1 MGAPL
6 LWLQV
11 IRGEQ
16 MDYFNLKFHGAS
28 IKNEIFAGITMFIA
42 MSYIL
47 VVAPTL
53 LSQAGMP
60 YDGVFLST
68 VLVSGVVTI
77 ISSLY
82 TKLPIAFAPGLGILS
97 TFFSYAVGDE
107 ALDYSY
113 LLLAIYV
120 SGILFLMLSKFGVY
134 QIVMDVMDLEFRR
147 MLMSGIGL
155 ALFLYGI
162 STTGLL
168 QKKGSIY
175 LLGSVDFILLLI
187 TFISLLSI
195 YVTKKKGLKSHMLY
209 GLSIAYVLGM
219 IYDYYLNGYQA
230 GISVSNY
237 LYNIFNTTHELSDM
251 KKITFC
257 FPDITPIISNS
268 KSLLAFL
275 NLVFVFSIT
284 HFFDAIGTNSSVFE
298 AIDLYIDQRI
308 KDDNSLKKTI
318 TIDGVGNVLSGL
330 FGISTVTTYAESFVG
345 VLSGGKTG
353 VTALVTGICFL
364 SCIFI
369 SPLFT
374 SIPTIVAAPVL
385 IYVGLNL
392 LKHYRDFHKR
402 KPIINLYGILLII
415 YLGITFKTGTVITY
429 GLFGYTLLT
438 AFVERR
444 KPVKHWWIVL
454 IFMFLQLAPKLYL

>member
-1 MGAPL
+1 
-6 LWLQV
+6 
-11 IRGEQ
+11 
-16 MDYFNLKFHGAS
+16 MDYFNLKFHGVTL
-28 IKNEIFAGITMFIA
+28 KNEIFAGITMFIA

-47 VVAPTL
+47 VVSPTV

-82 TKLPIAFAPGLGILS
+82 TKLPIALAPGLGILS

-107 ALDYSY
+107 ALNYSY

-120 SGILFLMLSKFGVY
+120 SGILFLMLSKFGIY
-134 QIVMDVMDLEFRR
+134 QIFMAIMDLEFRR

-155 ALFLYGI
+155 ALLLYGV

-168 QKKGSIY
+168 QKKENMYIFGSI
-175 LLGSVDFILLLI
+175 DFVLLLI
-187 TFISLLSI
+187 TFISLFSM
-195 YVTKKKGLKSHMLY
+195 YGMKKKGLKGHVLH
-209 GLSIAYVLGM
+209 GLCIAYVLGI
-219 IYDYYLNGYQA
+219 IYEYYLNGYKA
-230 GISVSNY
+230 GISISNY
-237 LYNIFNTTHELSDM
+237 LYDIFSRTYQLSDF

-257 FPDITPIISNS
+257 FPDIIPIISDYKN
-268 KSLLAFL
+268 LLEFL
-275 NLVFVFSIT
+275 NIVFVFSIT

-298 AIDLYIDQRI
+298 AIDLYIDHRI

-330 FGISTVTTYAESFVG
+330 FGVSTVTTYAESLVG

-402 KPIINLYGILLII
+402 KPIINLYGIILIV

-429 GLFGYTLLT
+429 GLFGYILLT
-438 AFVERR
+438 ALVDRK
-444 KPVKHWWIVL
+444 KPVKYWWIVL
-454 IFMFLQLAPKLYL
+454 IFIFLQLTPKLFL